1 MKTAAMKLLEG
12 NPGSRQ
18 IPIEPDVTS
27 EAVPTPPVTVKKDR
41 LALKEWNRLAGVLHK
56 AGLLNDADAGA
67 YAVYCCKFAAWVRAA
82 AAVDKRV
89 KEKDGNEVYMVAEID
104 ESGRYYRSEL
114 VRVKEKA
121 AMELLTAAIEVGLTP
136 KARAK
141 IGLANQNRMKSKSP
155 LGDKRAIG

>member
-27 EAVPTPPVTVKKDR
+27 EAVPTPPVTVKRDR

-67 YAVYCCKFAAWVRAA
+67 YAVYCC
-82 AAVDKRV
+82 
-89 KEKDGNEVYMVAEID
+89 
-104 ESGRYYRSEL
+104 
-114 VRVKEKA
+114 
-121 AMELLTAAIEVGLTP
+121 
-136 KARAK
+136 
-141 IGLANQNRMKSKSP
+141 
-155 LGDKRAIG
+155 

>member
-89 KEKDGNEVYMVAEID
+89 KETGNEVYMVAEID
-104 ESGRYYRSEL
+104 ESGRYCRSEL

-141 IGLANQNRMKSKSP
+141 IGLANQQRMKSKSP

>member
-27 EAVPTPPVTVKKDR
+27 EAVPTPR
-41 LALKEWNRLAGVLHK
+41 VLHK

-82 AAVDKRV
+82 DAVDKRV
-89 KEKDGNEVYMVAEID
+89 KETGNEVYMVAEID
-104 ESGRYYRSEL
+104 ESGRYCRSEL

-136 KARAK
+136 KSRAK